1 MLFLC
6 NFLHGGTILWDVE
19 NKLFQLCIKYIK
31 YIIILNIFFQAFPQW
46 FWLTYPEKT
55 NFFQVLIS
63 LGVLCWVS
71 FLAYMH
77 SVISRLI
84 SETYLIETQ
93 IRAYLWNYL
102 KCFWFLEILDT
113 KKIFLMFDLGKHSI
127 LRTTIYSSLRFLGLV
142 LNC

>member
-84 SETYLIETQ
+84 SETHLIETE

-127 LRTTIYSSLRFLGLV
+127 LRTTIYSPLRFLGLV

>member
-31 YIIILNIFFQAFPQW
+31 YIIILNIFFQAFPRW
-46 FWLTYPEKT
+46 SWLTYPEKT
-55 NFFQVLIS
+55 DFFLIS

-84 SETYLIETQ
+84 SETHLIETQ

>member
-31 YIIILNIFFQAFPQW
+31 YIIILNIFFQAFPRW

-55 NFFQVLIS
+55 DFFLIS

-84 SETYLIETQ
+84 SETHLIETQ

-102 KCFWFLEILDT
+102 KCFWFLEIIKK

>member
-31 YIIILNIFFQAFPQW
+31 YIIILNIFFQAFPRW

-55 NFFQVLIS
+55 DFFLIS

-84 SETYLIETQ
+84 SETHLIETQ
-93 IRAYLWNYL
+93 IRAYLL

>member
-31 YIIILNIFFQAFPQW
+31 YIIILNIFFQAFPRW
-46 FWLTYPEKT
+46 SWLTYPEKT
-55 NFFQVLIS
+55 DFFLIS

-84 SETYLIETQ
+84 SETHLIETQ

-127 LRTTIYSSLRFLGLV
+127 LRTTINSSLRFLGLV

>member
-6 NFLHGGTILWDVE
+6 SFLHGETILWDVE

-31 YIIILNIFFQAFPQW
+31 YIIILNIFFQAFPRW

-55 NFFQVLIS
+55 DFFQVLIS

-77 SVISRLI
+77 SVISRL
-84 SETYLIETQ
+84 L
-93 IRAYLWNYL
+93 RAYLWNYL

-127 LRTTIYSSLRFLGLV
+127 LRTTIYSPLRFLGLV